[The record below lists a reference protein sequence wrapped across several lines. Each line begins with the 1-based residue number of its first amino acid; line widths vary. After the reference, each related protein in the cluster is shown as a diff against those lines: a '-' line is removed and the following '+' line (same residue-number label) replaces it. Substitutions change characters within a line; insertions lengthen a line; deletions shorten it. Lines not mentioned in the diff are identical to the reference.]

1 MHHAKRLGLIVAT
14 AGLLASSMFV
24 GVVGVGAN
32 TIDPPGCTNN
42 GINLTI
48 GRSPAIVHT
57 GQAIT
62 YTVSVSN
69 ADPGGVGGFCNVTG
83 ATVTITLPDPATG
96 SPFTAGATTTVIA
109 SNHDF
114 PVSGAGDIAPTS
126 FTFTPPAGTTYTNAT
141 AAAAISGSILHDSDQ
156 VDDSA
161 DITKTS
167 SAAVIAPGHHADHH
181 DHPAGHRSAR

>member
-1 MHHAKRLGLIVAT
+1 
-14 AGLLASSMFV
+14 MFV
-24 GVVGVGAN
+24 GVAGVGAN
-32 TIDPPGCTNN
+32 TIDPAGCTNN

-57 GQAIT
+57 GEVIT

-96 SPFTAGATTTVIA
+96 LPTTAGANTIVIVA
-109 SNHDF
+109 NHDF

-126 FTFTPPAGTTYTNAT
+126 FTFTPPAGATYHFAT
-141 AAAAISGSILHDSDQ
+141 AQAAISG
-156 VDDSA
+156 
-161 DITKTS
+161 
-167 SAAVIAPGHHADHH
+167 
-181 DHPAGHRSAR
+181 